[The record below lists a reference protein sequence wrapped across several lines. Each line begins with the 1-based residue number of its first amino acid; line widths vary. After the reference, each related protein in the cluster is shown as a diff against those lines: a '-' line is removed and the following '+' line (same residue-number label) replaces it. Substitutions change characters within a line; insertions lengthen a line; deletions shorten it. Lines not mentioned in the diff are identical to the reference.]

1 MNFKLSSPST
11 LKRFLTPIVGAF
23 ALAIP
28 SLCYS
33 YYQFQLPLPEQQART
48 IPEVF
53 SLGHAE
59 LNFRARFEY
68 VDDESFEALLL
79 PPRYIGRATTLS
91 SSITYQ
97 TAPFCGLF
105 GVMDFNNVTSYFN
118 NRHNSG
124 NETTPFKTDY
134 AEIPDPKGTALDE
147 VYLAYQRLPDTT
159 IIVGRQKMNLDN
171 QRFVGSSDFRQMPQ
185 TFDAVAIVNNS
196 LLNVELFYG
205 FISQVN
211 SIWQGNERALFQQRA
226 NTTHLINMSSRLFPF
241 GNVIGYGYL
250 IDDEDIGYNSTNTFG
265 LRYLG
270 TSDYFNAR
278 LSLYLE
284 AEYAHQNGTHNNP
297 ANFHANYFHL
307 DGGLSVFNVDLG
319 SGLEVLTGSN
329 SRIGKA
335 FRTPLASRHIFNG
348 LADKFVI
355 TPDAGLV
362 DIYSYAGFHFW
373 EVVFLGQYH
382 FFKAESGDDTYGNE
396 LDLSISRPILDRY
409 SIGLEFADFKGKAE
423 NGFADTTKYWVTAT
437 ASFG

>member
-1 MNFKLSSPST
+1 MNLTIFTQLT
-11 LKRFLTPIVGAF
+11 LKRFLTPILCTV
-23 ALAIP
+23 ALSIP
-28 SLCYS
+28 STSYS
-33 YYQFQLPLPEQQART
+33 FYQIQFEMPEQLAQT
-48 IPEVF
+48 LPEVF
-53 SLGHAE
+53 SLSHAE

-68 VDDESFEALLL
+68 VDDESFQALIL

-91 SSITYQ
+91 SSINYQ
-97 TAPFCGLF
+97 TAQFCGLF

-118 NRHNSG
+118 SRHNSG
-124 NETTPFKTDY
+124 NETTPFKREY
-134 AEIPDPKGTALDE
+134 AVIPDPKGTALDE
-147 VYLAYQRLPDTT
+147 VYLAYQRIPDTT
-159 IIVGRQKMNLDN
+159 IILGRQKMNLDN

-185 TFDAVAIVNNS
+185 TFDAIGIVNDS

-226 NTTHLINMSSRLFPF
+226 NTTHLINVSSRLFPF
-241 GNVIGYGYL
+241 GNLIGYGYL

-270 TSDYFNAR
+270 TFDYLNSKIS
-278 LSLYLE
+278 LSLE
-284 AEYAHQNGTHNNP
+284 AEYAHQNETHNNP
-297 ANFHANYFHL
+297 VDFHANYFLL
-307 DGGLSVFNVDLG
+307 DGGMRAFNFDLG

-329 SRIGKA
+329 SGRGKA

-362 DIYSYAGFHFW
+362 DIYGYAGFHFW

-382 FFKAESGDDTYGNE
+382 YFRAESGDDSYGNE
-396 LDLSISRPILDRY
+396 LDLSISRPILNRY
-409 SIGLEFADFKGKAE
+409 SLGFEFADFKGKAQ
-423 NGFADTTKYWVTAT
+423 NGFADTMKFWVTAT